1 MRTPSMRFIFALVPL
16 ISLLSGCSS
25 GGSSGQAQMYER
37 CVTDQVRGMTL
48 MRDGDFAQSNQVF
61 DQTLAQC
68 QNGTPELAKEMN
80 TIHAYKGMNFE
91 DMGNYAQ
98 ALVEYETYLAYPN
111 RYVVLDEPASIG
123 RALMKAKTDPA
134 NAATHVNEAEGLLK
148 KMSYTSAKYLVIK
161 VNDAKYDLGIKNEQ
175 MLRSYLEALDY
186 AKHTSADAYTRPIA
200 LATSLGQQKI
210 ASVLTK
216 RQQDLRTVDAKAKA
230 QNIPGAGTGQ
240 VGTEAGARRD
250 AFYQQEFAKLGNDF
264 FGVYYAKLLESDL
277 SILKMQADSARE
289 FAELEQRNAEYKR
302 QKEAEESESLANLL
316 SIATTGLSASA
327 GVGQVTPGSM
337 AMNDPVDNDRALRV
351 NECINSSSDSEGHF
365 MLVNR
370 CQDLVQ
376 VRYCFTGDF
385 RQHAVQILQGCA
397 QKFDNVYVEPGGS
410 AKVQIPNVSNVEL
423 HLVACKAGSLIDT
436 PVGNIQWQG
445 SDFGGYCRKPVS
457 DNGTRR
463 SGGVS

>member
-1 MRTPSMRFIFALVPL
+1 MRTSLMRLILASVPL
-16 ISLLSGCSS
+16 IALLSGCSS
-25 GGSSGQAQMYER
+25 GGSSEMADMYQR
-37 CVTDQVRGMTL
+37 CVSDQIRAMNL
-48 MRDGDFAQSNQVF
+48 MVDGYHQQSNQLF
-61 DQTLAQC
+61 DQLSSQC
-68 QNGTPELAKEMN
+68 QSKYPELEKQMN
-80 TIHAYKGMNFE
+80 TTHYYKATNFE

-98 ALVEYETYLAYPN
+98 ALTEYEAYLAWPD
-111 RYVVLDEPASIG
+111 RFVVIDEPATLG

-134 NAATHVNEAEGLLK
+134 NAAAHVNEAEGLLK

-175 MLRSYLEALDY
+175 MLRSYLEGLEY
-186 AKHTSADAYTRPIA
+186 AKNSSADAYTRPIA
-200 LATSLGQQKI
+200 LATLLGQDKV

-230 QNIPGAGTGQ
+230 QNIPGPGTGQ
-240 VGTEAGARRD
+240 IGSEAGARRD
-250 AFYQQEFAKLGNDF
+250 AFYQQEFEKLGNDF
-264 FGVYYAKLLESDL
+264 FGVYYAKLLETDL

-302 QKEAEESESLANLL
+302 QKDAEESESLTNLL
-316 SIATTGLSASA
+316 SIATTGLAAAS

-365 MLVNR
+365 LLVNR

-385 RQHAVQILQGCA
+385 RQHAVDIAEGCA
-397 QKFDNVYVEPGGS
+397 RKFDNVYVEPAGS
-410 AKVQIPNVSNVEL
+410 AKVQIPNVGNVQL
-423 HLVACKAGSLIDT
+423 HLVACKAGSLMDS
-436 PVGNIQWQG
+436 PVVNIQWQG
-445 SDFGGYCRKPVS
+445 SDFNGYCRQPVS
-457 DNGTRR
+457 DNGTRKA
-463 SGGVS
+463 GGVS